1 MNYMKELKCLV
12 CGRSY
17 DPKQID
23 YTCPSCGP
31 EGNLSVIYDYE
42 MLRKSWQKE
51 DLLTNK
57 DYTIWR
63 YLPLLPIQNPIFI
76 PPGMVGATPLY
87 HFPPLAEKYGCADL
101 AFKDEGR
108 NPTASLKDR
117 PSSLAVVKAQ
127 EKNASVVTCASTG
140 NAASSLS
147 CACASVGLACVIFV
161 PERTPKAKL
170 AQLLVYGARVIM
182 VKGSYDQAF
191 DLCLKAS
198 ERFGWYSRNTGYNPY
213 MREGKKTFALELC
226 EQLNWTAPDK
236 VFVSV
241 GDGNTL
247 SGGWKGFTELYH
259 LGWIDKLPQMIAAQ
273 AEGAS
278 PIVKAFRDNGNPE
291 PMEANTI
298 ADSIAVGRPRDGM
311 AALKAIRESQGD
323 ALSVSDSEILDSL
336 KLLAR
341 ETGIFAEPS
350 AAAAYAGFLKYAR
363 EGNLSTEEKVS
374 VIISGS
380 GLKDIEGAMKSVSET
395 PLLLSPDEKELDKLE
410 GLDLNPS

>member
-17 DPKQID
+17 DPRQID
-23 YTCPSCGP
+23 YTCPSCGL
-31 EGNLSVIYDYE
+31 EGNLTVIYDYE
-42 MLRKSWQKE
+42 SLRKSWQKE

-63 YLPLLPIQNPIFI
+63 YLPLLPVQNPIFI

-87 HFPPLAEKYGCADL
+87 HFSALAEKYGCGDIAI
-101 AFKDEGR
+101 KDEGR

-117 PSSLAVVKAQ
+117 PSVMAIVKAQ

-140 NAASSLS
+140 NAASSLA
-147 CACASVGLACVIFV
+147 CASASVGLPCVIFV

-170 AQLLVYGARVIM
+170 AQLLVFGAKVIM

-191 DLCLKAS
+191 DLCLRAS
-198 ERFGWYSRNTGYNPY
+198 DRFGWYSRNTGYNPY
-213 MREGKKTFALELC
+213 LREGKKTFALELC

-236 VFVSV
+236 VFLSV

-259 LGWIDKLPQMIAAQ
+259 LGWIPKLPKMIAIQ

-278 PIVKAFRDNGNPE
+278 PVAKAFQSGGTIEPE
-291 PMEANTI
+291 IAETV
-298 ADSIAVGRPRDGM
+298 ADSIAVGRPRDGR
-311 AALKAIRESQGD
+311 AALKAIRESEGD
-323 ALSVSDSEILDSL
+323 ALTVTDTEILNGL
-336 KLLAR
+336 KQLAR

-350 AAAAYAGFLKYAR
+350 AAAAYAGFLKYA
-363 EGNLSTEEKVS
+363 EAGKLAPEERVA
-374 VIISGS
+374 IMITGS
-380 GLKDIEGAMKSVSET
+380 GLKDIDGAMKSVSEA
-395 PLLLSPDEKELDKLE
+395 PMLIEPDEKELDRLAGLE
-410 GLDLNPS
+410 F

>member
-17 DPKQID
+17 DPRQID
-23 YTCPSCGP
+23 YTCPSCGL
-31 EGNLSVIYDYE
+31 EGNLTVIYDYE
-42 MLRKSWQKE
+42 SLRKSWQKE

-63 YLPLLPIQNPIFI
+63 YLPLLPVQNPIFI

-87 HFPPLAEKYGCADL
+87 HFSALAEKYGCGDIAI
-101 AFKDEGR
+101 KDEGR

-117 PSSLAVVKAQ
+117 PSVMAIVKAQ

-140 NAASSLS
+140 NAASSLA
-147 CACASVGLACVIFV
+147 CACASVGLPCVIFV

-170 AQLLVYGARVIM
+170 AQLLVFGAKVIM
-182 VKGSYDQAF
+182 VRGSYDQAF
-191 DLCLKAS
+191 DLCLQAS

-213 MREGKKTFALELC
+213 LREGKKTFALELC

-236 VFVSV
+236 VFLSV

-259 LGWIDKLPQMIAAQ
+259 LGWIPKLPKMIAIQ

-278 PIVKAFRDNGNPE
+278 PVTKAFQSGGNIEPE
-291 PMEANTI
+291 VAQTL
-298 ADSIAVGRPRDGM
+298 ADSIAVGRPRDGR
-311 AALKAIRESQGD
+311 AALKAIRESEGE
-323 ALSVSDSEILDSL
+323 ALTVTDTEILNAL
-336 KLLAR
+336 KQLAR

-350 AAAAYAGFLKYAR
+350 AAAAYAGFLKYA
-363 EGNLSTEEKVS
+363 EAGKLAPEERVA
-374 VIISGS
+374 IMITGS
-380 GLKDIEGAMKSVSET
+380 GLKDIDGAMKSVSES
-395 PLLLSPDEKELDKLE
+395 PLLIEPEEKELDKLA
-410 GLDLNPS
+410 GLEF